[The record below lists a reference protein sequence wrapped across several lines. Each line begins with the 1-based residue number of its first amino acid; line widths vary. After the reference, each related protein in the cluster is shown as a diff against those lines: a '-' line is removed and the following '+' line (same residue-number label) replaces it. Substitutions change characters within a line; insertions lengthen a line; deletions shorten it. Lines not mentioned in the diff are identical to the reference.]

1 MERNVKKLVK
11 NVLTNPYL
19 LGAQGFVAGALLLW
33 AAPAPGSEM
42 PVATSADVQL
52 VPPVS

>member
-1 MERNVKKLVK
+1 MTKMKKI
-11 NVLTNPYL
+11 LTNPYL

-33 AAPAPGSEM
+33 AAPAM
-42 PVATSADVQL
+42 PQTGDVAPAAEVTL